1 MNFDFKA
8 IAKTV
13 PAICIVGGIFLIVI
27 PEVTGSVRSLIGLGV
42 FLLIAGIVL
51 QVLYLYFRYRR

>member
-13 PAICIVGGIFLIVI
+13 PGICIVGGIALIAI
-27 PEVTGSVRSLIGLGV
+27 PALTGLGGPLIGLGI
-42 FLLIAGIVL
+42 FLLIAGIGL
-51 QVLYLYFRYRR
+51 QVLYLYRKYRR